1 MLKVKDFICR
11 NKHGVSI
18 NVLRNPM
25 EGGKKT
31 MQMTRII
38 TFTVSAPSFNNSL
51 FNHLIIISN
60 IVYHK
65 NKVNKKYFK
74 HSTLMCIY
82 DNLLSHS
89 LVISFYV

>member
-1 MLKVKDFICR
+1 MLNVKVKDFICR
-11 NKHGVSI
+11 YKHGVSI
-18 NVLRNPM
+18 NVLRNK
-25 EGGKKT
+25 GKETT

-65 NKVNKKYFK
+65 NKVNKKF
-74 HSTLMCIY
+74 
-82 DNLLSHS
+82 
-89 LVISFYV
+89 